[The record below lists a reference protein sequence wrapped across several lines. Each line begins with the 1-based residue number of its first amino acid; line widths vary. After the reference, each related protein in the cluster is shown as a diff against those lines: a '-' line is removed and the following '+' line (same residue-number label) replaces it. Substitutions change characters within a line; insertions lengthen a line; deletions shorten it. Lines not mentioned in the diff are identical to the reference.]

1 MAVVPMGVHAP
12 ASSASRAPQGAAP
25 GLVPSTRTRRNH
37 GCCLIGGQLA
47 SVYSSRRGG
56 DGLGVTLTIGSGGFV
71 LNGSM
76 TPAQARSLAKAL
88 TLAAVSA
95 EARGGAA

>member
-1 MAVVPMGVHAP
+1 MAVISMGAP
-12 ASSASRAPQGAAP
+12 APESLAPRASHGATSGQART
-25 GLVPSTRTRRNH
+25 TRTRRNH

-56 DGLGVTLTIGSGGFV
+56 DGLGVTLTIGSGAFV
-71 LNGSM
+71 LSGGM

-88 TLAAVSA
+88 TLAAGA
-95 EARGGAA
+95 ADAKGGA